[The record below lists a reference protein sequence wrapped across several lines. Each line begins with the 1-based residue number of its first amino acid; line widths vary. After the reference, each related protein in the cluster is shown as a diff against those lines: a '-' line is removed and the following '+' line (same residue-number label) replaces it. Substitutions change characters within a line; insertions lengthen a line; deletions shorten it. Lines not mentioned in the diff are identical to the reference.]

1 MSHVIILSLKK
12 FLVNFK
18 FILIFKQQKI
28 PGGSG
33 SQTVDYYQNIIKKV
47 CSPEQLIILS
57 VLSTHMT
64 HCNS

>member
-18 FILIFKQQKI
+18 FILILKQQKS

-33 SQTVDYYQNIIKKV
+33 SQTVDYYQNVIKRFV
-47 CSPEQLIILS
+47 LQNSSLS
-57 VLSTHMT
+57 LAS
-64 HCNS
+64 